1 MTIKVGL
8 IGLGK
13 IGATYDLHNGNLVSH
28 LKTILSMKDLNLSLD
43 MTHL

>member
-28 LKTILSMKDLNLSLD
+28 KTILSDEDLN
-43 MTHL
+43 

>member
-28 LKTILSMKDLNLSLD
+28 LKTILSD
-43 MTHL
+43 